1 MVFANDLNPTESRRA
16 SNTSYEA
23 WMPQFSGLHR
33 PKGIEIL
40 TSFDKFIFKTAY
52 KSDGGALRSMKSLLN
67 RCSHIEVCGKSKHP
81 ILVGVRR
88 RSFLHPFSPP
98 VSIFDLNSRKI
109 LTVDSFKGLHCFWNK
124 SEVEILSSNGM
135 IGLIR
140 VSTSQGI
147 KSYEI
152 LDSYSQITFHIT
164 PNLAPHQGLQ
174 LLILGAERS
183 LLTAA
188 LLQNKRHHQPRD
200 EQNDD
205 FCLEIFKPLSP
216 NLKALLVSFS
226 LFVIFSNVR
235 SSQLDT

>member
-1 MVFANDLNPTESRRA
+1 
-16 SNTSYEA
+16 
-23 WMPQFSGLHR
+23 
-33 PKGIEIL
+33 
-40 TSFDKFIFKTAY
+40 
-52 KSDGGALRSMKSLLN
+52 MKSLLN

-124 SEVEILSSNGM
+124 SVINFALILICLVLNFHRFLPLNFFQEVEILSSNGM

-174 LLILGAERS
+174 LLVK
-183 LLTAA
+183 
-188 LLQNKRHHQPRD
+188 NY
-200 EQNDD
+200 NYY
-205 FCLEIFKPLSP
+205 
-216 NLKALLVSFS
+216 
-226 LFVIFSNVR
+226 
-235 SSQLDT
+235 